1 MTNIT
6 TQNSTL
12 TDSDRDT
19 ALALIAQ
26 LRDQLPILQ
35 DLTAEERKA
44 LSGMGD
50 KNRAFAGKV
59 LDVISQ
65 NTDFLP
71 RTFDVEQLRQDLAI
85 FDRLSMIQM
94 RLTQLHNLID
104 ATLIGTGS
112 EAYAQALAAYRH
124 AKASGQ
130 GASLDAMMSEMSQ
143 YFAKKTKKA
152 KDTEPVATPSGALVG
167 Q

>member
-1 MTNIT
+1 MNTTMTTPTPISD
-6 TQNSTL
+6 Q
-12 TDSDRDT
+12 DRDA

-26 LRDQLPILQ
+26 LRDQLPMLQ

-71 RTFDVEQLRQDLAI
+71 RTFDVEQLRQDLAT

-112 EAYAQALAAYRH
+112 EAYTQALAAYRY

-130 GASLDAMMSEMSQ
+130 GASLEAMMSEMSQ

-152 KDTEPVATPSGALVG
+152 KDTEPVATPSAALVA

>member
-71 RTFDVEQLRQDLAI
+71 RTFDVEQLRQDLAT